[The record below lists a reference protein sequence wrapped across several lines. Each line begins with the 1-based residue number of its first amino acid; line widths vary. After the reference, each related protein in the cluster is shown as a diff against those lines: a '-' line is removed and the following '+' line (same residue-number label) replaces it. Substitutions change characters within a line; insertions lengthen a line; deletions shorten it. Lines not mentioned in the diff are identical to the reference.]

1 MLFLIGTSILIIL
14 SVYCWAGIKKSYEK
28 GKDLPTNV
36 SLAIWITDTIHF
48 LLIILAF
55 SNSTWQIPIHKT
67 FRSIAGIIFLVFG
80 IIIKFAGMIQFRSF
94 RKISGLD
101 TSKLVTTG
109 IYRWSRNPLYTG
121 WFMWLLGI
129 SVLGQSG
136 LALLLTGVFII
147 GIHLYNILLEE
158 PYLER
163 IFGEEFRLYK
173 SKTPRYLGIP
183 KR

>member
-1 MLFLIGTSILIIL
+1 
-14 SVYCWAGIKKSYEK
+14 
-28 GKDLPTNV
+28 
-36 SLAIWITDTIHF
+36 
-48 LLIILAF
+48 
-55 SNSTWQIPIHKT
+55 
-67 FRSIAGIIFLVFG
+67 
-80 IIIKFAGMIQFRSF
+80 MIQFRSF

-101 TSKLVTTG
+101 TSELVTTG
-109 IYRWSRNPLYTG
+109 IYKWSRNPLYTG
-121 WFMWLLGI
+121 WFIWLLGI

-163 IFGEEFRLYK
+163 IFGEEFLSYK